1 MFSIYTKNELAM
13 AVEAN
18 AANAKNKEA
27 TAATA
32 ATGVTYGTDNP
43 FGNGIGS
50 ATPFG
55 IGTDT
60 PQGIFAT
67 DTHTFNPLAAL
78 NPTQTFA
85 QAQALAIPTIPVS
98 PASFLQGV
106 PSKIL

>member
-1 MFSIYTKNELAM
+1 MWESLHKSKKTNTTRESCGGG
-13 AVEAN
+13 VAN
-18 AANAKNKEA
+18 AAD
-27 TAATA
+27 A